1 MEINIYEDGQV
12 IHLETCSNDCNVATV
27 CNGNVIEN
35 KVSGNALN
43 AYITA
48 FLDSVVNRWMYNF
61 MDGNRMDILFRK
73 DRKTNEVVAF
83 IPESTVNYGHILS
96 YMHIGQHSEASLQY
110 YWETVK
116 ATEEEYKPLLK
127 ELKSIYADE
136 ALVIKKRLNMDKLR
150 SIWR

>member
-1 MEINIYEDGQV
+1 
-12 IHLETCSNDCNVATV
+12 
-27 CNGNVIEN
+27 
-35 KVSGNALN
+35 
-43 AYITA
+43 
-48 FLDSVVNRWMYNF
+48 MYNF

-116 ATEEEYKPLLK
+116 ATEEKYKPLLK

>member
-1 MEINIYEDGQV
+1 
-12 IHLETCSNDCNVATV
+12 
-27 CNGNVIEN
+27 
-35 KVSGNALN
+35 
-43 AYITA
+43 
-48 FLDSVVNRWMYNF
+48 
-61 MDGNRMDILFRK
+61 MDILFRK

-127 ELKSIYADE
+127 ADE

>member
-1 MEINIYEDGQV
+1 ME
-12 IHLETCSNDCNVATV
+12 
-27 CNGNVIEN
+27 
-35 KVSGNALN
+35 
-43 AYITA
+43 
-48 FLDSVVNRWMYNF
+48 
-61 MDGNRMDILFRK
+61 GNRMDILFRK

-116 ATEEEYKPLLK
+116 ATEEEYKSLLK
-127 ELKSIYADE
+127 ELKSIYDE

-150 SIWR
+150 SMWR

>member
-12 IHLETCSNDCNVATV
+12 IHLETCSNDCSVATV
-27 CNGNVIEN
+27 HNDKVIEN

-43 AYITA
+43 NYITA
-48 FLDSVVNRWMYNF
+48 FLNSVVNRWMYNF
-61 MDGNRMDILFRK
+61 MEGNRMDILFRK

>member
-12 IHLETCSNDCNVATV
+12 IHLETCTNDYNITSIH
-27 CNGNVIEN
+27 NGNVIEN

-43 AYITA
+43 DYITA

-61 MDGNRMDILFRK
+61 MEGNRMDILFRK

-127 ELKSIYADE
+127 ELKSIYDDE
-136 ALVIKKRLNMDKLR
+136 ALIIKKRLNMDKLR
-150 SIWR
+150 SMWR

>member
-43 AYITA
+43 TYITA

-61 MDGNRMDILFRK
+61 MEGNIMTRTDFEIIRGLMVK
-73 DRKTNEVVAF
+73 DNALDSWIFEREATEKRDL
-83 IPESTVNYGHILS
+83 TVEEENAYI
-96 YMHIGQHSEASLQY
+96 Q
-110 YWETVK
+110 ETVDQCHQIMQDLSCNLVE
-116 ATEEEYKPLLK
+116 AYK
-127 ELKSIYADE
+127 ELME
-136 ALVIKKRLNMDKLR
+136 
-150 SIWR
+150 

>member
-1 MEINIYEDGQV
+1 
-12 IHLETCSNDCNVATV
+12 
-27 CNGNVIEN
+27 
-35 KVSGNALN
+35 
-43 AYITA
+43 
-48 FLDSVVNRWMYNF
+48 MYNF
-61 MDGNRMDILFRK
+61 MEENRMDILFRK

-127 ELKSIYADE
+127 ELKNIYDDE

-150 SIWR
+150 SMWR

>member
-1 MEINIYEDGQV
+1 
-12 IHLETCSNDCNVATV
+12 
-27 CNGNVIEN
+27 
-35 KVSGNALN
+35 
-43 AYITA
+43 
-48 FLDSVVNRWMYNF
+48 

-116 ATEEEYKPLLK
+116 ATEEEYKSLLK